1 MRRRTLARPWGL
13 AARSRLRAVSG
24 VDAATVQASLAAR
37 EPEAPAILA
46 PGHDELSAAA
56 LMHRIAGIGGA
67 LHAAGIGRGDRVAV
81 VAGLG
86 PDAAV
91 ALLGTMSWATCVPVN
106 RSAPAELDALLEETG
121 ARALLAPDGATAE
134 EREAASRLGLALF
147 DGLDPAIRDGAP
159 STPKLAPAVPD
170 DIALVLRTSGTTS
183 RAKLV
188 PATHRQLVARAD
200 AARRAMDLTTKDR
213 CLGPMPLCYGH
224 GLYTGLL
231 IPLLTGGST
240 ILPDRLDRERFV
252 ECLRVLSPTW
262 YTAGPVQQR
271 AILDWL
277 RDGRDE
283 APTLSLRFA
292 RCANGSLPPSVSEEL
307 EAVLGVRML
316 ESYGTS
322 ETGMIA
328 SPAPHGQRKRG
339 TVGRATG
346 VEIAVVDEAGSSL
359 PAGATGEIVVRGPT
373 VFSGYVGQPA
383 LTKRSL
389 EDGWFRTGDR
399 GSLDADGFLTVDG
412 RLDDVINRGGEKVSP
427 AEVQTALL
435 QHPSVASAVV
445 FGMPHRTLEEEVAA
459 AVTLKPGSDA
469 DEFELRSYLG
479 AALAPFKIP
488 RRIVA
493 LPELPV
499 GPTGKPLRAGLAERL
514 GLAADRPDGSE
525 PEPEPQPQPRPLE
538 ARLAVL
544 WGEAL
549 ERPAAGLDDDFFE
562 LGGDSLAALGLLAAI
577 DEDLNVALELEALV
591 EAPTPRLLGRAM
603 LRGSYLE
610 EHATRPPRDVV
621 GVNLEGDLPPL
632 FVVGGRPGYALRT
645 LVMAR
650 EIADELPVYGLQ
662 PPGMAWDSSGP
673 TIPEMAAHYL
683 TRMRELQPVGPYRLL
698 GSSFGGLVVFELAL
712 QLERLGEEVEFLGL
726 IDTEAPSM
734 RWRPEAR
741 DAPDVPEDL
750 DPTPE
755 SPGLVPGSIR
765 SAATRVAAAHVQARR
780 SYELTER
787 VRSELTLFL
796 CMGDGVAAGGDRRA
810 LWADASTGGFRL
822 LALPGLHARF
832 DREPQFSALRDLLR
846 GCLLS
851 DAPPGLDPAEVF
863 DRTYTLESGSAG
875 EMLRNGDGSSLRI
888 DRRAERGWARTVRS
902 AGGQLF
908 LRGWASDFDGR
919 RPAETVVAFLDGRF
933 AGYASCGAAT
943 ERVAQRL
950 ESPGLRHAGFRLRLE
965 PDGAGTSPVPR
976 VFALAGDGPAL
987 ELWVRT
993 SD

>member
-1 MRRRTLARPWGL
+1 VLEAH
-13 AARSRLRAVSG
+13 AAHDPGTA
-24 VDAATVQASLAAR
+24 
-37 EPEAPAILA
+37 AILG
-46 PGHDELSAAA
+46 PGHDDLSAGA
-56 LMHRIAGIGGA
+56 LMRRVTEIGDR

-86 PDAAV
+86 PEAAV
-91 ALLGTMSWATCVPVN
+91 AVLGTMSWATCVPVN
-106 RSAPAELDALLEETG
+106 RSAPAELGALLEETR
-121 ARALLAPDGATAE
+121 ARALLAPDGATAD
-134 EREAASRLGLALF
+134 ERKAASRLGLALV
-147 DGLDPAIRDGAP
+147 DGLASASRDAAP
-159 STPKLAPAVPD
+159 STTDPVPAMPD
-170 DIALVLRTSGTTS
+170 DVALILRTSGTTS

-188 PATHRQLVARAD
+188 PAAHRQLVARAS
-200 AARRAMDLTTKDR
+200 AAREAMDLTTEDR

-240 ILPDRLDRERFV
+240 ILPDRFDREEFLK
-252 ECLRVLSPTW
+252 CLRTFSPTW

-271 AILDWL
+271 AILGWL
-277 RDGRDE
+277 RDGRGE
-283 APTLSLRFA
+283 APTHSLRFA
-292 RCANGSLPPSVSEEL
+292 RCANGSLPRSVSEEL
-307 EAVLGVRML
+307 EAALGVRVL

-328 SPAPHGQRKRG
+328 SPAPDGRRKTG
-339 TVGRATG
+339 TVGRPAG
-346 VEIAVVDEAGSSL
+346 VEVAVVDLAGSSV

-373 VFSGYVGQPA
+373 VFSGYEGQPE
-383 LTKRSL
+383 LTERSL
-389 EDGWFRTGDR
+389 KGGWFHTGDQ
-399 GSLDADGFLTVDG
+399 GSLDAEGFLTVDG

-427 AEVQTALL
+427 AEVEIALL
-435 QHPSVASAVV
+435 QHPSVAAAVV
-445 FGMPHRTLEEEVAA
+445 FAIPHRTLEEEVAA
-459 AVTLKPGSDA
+459 AITLKPRTQA
-469 DEFELRSYLG
+469 DESELREYLG
-479 AALAPFKIP
+479 AGLAPFKVP

-499 GPTGKPLRAGLAERL
+499 GPTGKPLRAGMAGRL
-514 GLAADRPDGSE
+514 GLGADPSDGGAPDV
-525 PEPEPQPQPRPLE
+525 QPQPRPLE
-538 ARLAVL
+538 ARLAAL

-577 DEDLNVALELEALV
+577 EEDLNVALELDALV

-610 EHATRPPRDVV
+610 QHATRPPREVV
-621 GVNLEGDLPPL
+621 GVNVDGDLPPL

-645 LVMAR
+645 LVMSR

-673 TIPEMAAHYL
+673 TIPEMAAHYV
-683 TRMRELQPVGPYRLL
+683 TRMREVQPAGPYRLL
-698 GSSFGGLVVFELAL
+698 GSSFGGLVVFELAV
-712 QLERLGEEVEFLGL
+712 QLERLGSDVEFLGL
-726 IDTEAPSM
+726 IDTEPPNV
-734 RWRPEAR
+734 RWRPEA
-741 DAPDVPEDL
+741 AASPEVPEDL
-750 DPTPE
+750 DPAPE
-755 SPGLVPGSIR
+755 SPGVAPGSIR
-765 SAATRVAAAHVQARR
+765 AAASSVAAAHVEARR

-846 GCLLS
+846 ACLLGE
-851 DAPPGLDPAEVF
+851 PPPSLRPAEVF
-863 DRTYTLESGSAG
+863 DRTYSLESGPAG
-875 EMLRNGDGSSLRI
+875 EMLRNGDGSSLTI
-888 DRRAERGWARTVRS
+888 DRRAMRGWARTVRS
-902 AGGQLF
+902 PRGDLF

-919 RPAETVVAFLDGRF
+919 RPAETVVAFVDERF
-933 AGYASCGAAT
+933 VGYASCGAPT
-943 ERVAQRL
+943 EQVARRL
-950 ESPGLRHAGFRLRLE
+950 EAPGLRHAGFRLRLE
-965 PDGAGTSPVPR
+965 PDGSGPAPAPR